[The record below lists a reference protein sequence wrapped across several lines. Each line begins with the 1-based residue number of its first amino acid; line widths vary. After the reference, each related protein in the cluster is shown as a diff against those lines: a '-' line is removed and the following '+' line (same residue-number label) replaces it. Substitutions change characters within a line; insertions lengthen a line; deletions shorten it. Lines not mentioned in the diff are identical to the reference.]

1 MVEVWVVSYLLVG
14 AGRGG
19 KGYFAR
25 ISMKDVLD
33 SSMAANTV
41 EIPV

>member
-1 MVEVWVVSYLLVG
+1 MWVLSYLLVG

-19 KGYFAR
+19 NGYFAR

-33 SSMAANTV
+33 SSMSANTV